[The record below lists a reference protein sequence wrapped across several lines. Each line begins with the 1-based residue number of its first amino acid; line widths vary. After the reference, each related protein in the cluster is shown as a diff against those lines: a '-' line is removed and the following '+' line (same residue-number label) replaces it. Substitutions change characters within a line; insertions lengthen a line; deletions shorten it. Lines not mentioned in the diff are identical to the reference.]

1 MKIAKNKYNNLL
13 KNIGSAI
20 ETGRD
25 NALSA
30 LNKQILVTYWEVG
43 KHIVEFEQQGK
54 ERAEYGTQLLRDLS
68 NDLKLRYGK
77 GFGLSNLQ
85 YMRLFYIQYPK
96 FQTASGIYQTSG
108 KSSKSLTR
116 KSQTSGKLTWSHY
129 CELLS
134 VSDDMSRA
142 FYQQQS
148 VKENWSVRE
157 LKRQIDSALFQRLA
171 LSKDKKGVM
180 ALAAKGQRIKT
191 TSDLVKDPYI
201 FEFLKIPESKLVN
214 EAALEKKL
222 IDNLQSFLL
231 ELGKG
236 FSFIARQ
243 FRITLDN
250 KHFRIDLVFYH
261 RILKCFVLIDL
272 KTRKVK
278 HGDIGQMNL
287 YLNYF
292 KEEENAEGDNE
303 PIGIIIAADKHEYLV
318 KYATGGLSNK
328 IFVSKYQLYLPDK
341 KLLEQKVR
349 EIIEGG

>member
-30 LNKQILVTYWEVG
+30 LNKQILITYWEVG
-43 KHIVEFEQQGK
+43 RHIVEFEQQGK

-157 LKRQIDSALFQRLA
+157 LKRQIDSALFQRL
-171 LSKDKKGVM
+171 
-180 ALAAKGQRIKT
+180 
-191 TSDLVKDPYI
+191 
-201 FEFLKIPESKLVN
+201 
-214 EAALEKKL
+214 
-222 IDNLQSFLL
+222 
-231 ELGKG
+231 
-236 FSFIARQ
+236 
-243 FRITLDN
+243 
-250 KHFRIDLVFYH
+250 H
-261 RILKCFVLIDL
+261 
-272 KTRKVK
+272 
-278 HGDIGQMNL
+278 
-287 YLNYF
+287 
-292 KEEENAEGDNE
+292 
-303 PIGIIIAADKHEYLV
+303 
-318 KYATGGLSNK
+318 
-328 IFVSKYQLYLPDK
+328 
-341 KLLEQKVR
+341 
-349 EIIEGG
+349 